1 MVRKTWG
8 RILPNW
14 SFIRSRT
21 MGGDNKPN
29 PLINLAAGGVS
40 GAVSKTIT
48 APLEKVKLAIQ
59 NQDSNPRILSGEM
72 PRYTGMGDCFS
83 RHIKELGPS
92 SLWRGNVANCIRYVP
107 TAAFN
112 LMFKDTIKRAF
123 PKYDKKTEFGKF
135 ALAQVGSGAAAGG
148 LTNTL
153 VYPLIYVRTVLG
165 ADLGKVKKYNS
176 MLDCITKTVKNN
188 GVLSLYNGIGPST
201 VGIVVY
207 RGAQF
212 GVQDVVKAFNPYQK
226 DVSIIGIASKFCV
239 AQVAVSISGI
249 VAYPFDTM
257 QRRLQIEASKPEAE
271 QIYKGM
277 GDCFAKI
284 LKDEGPKG
292 FFKGAMANILRGTGA
307 AIVLV
312 MYDEIINAVE
322 RNSK

>member
-1 MVRKTWG
+1 MSMFELLYSKKEV
-8 RILPNW
+8 
-14 SFIRSRT
+14 
-21 MGGDNKPN
+21 N
-29 PLINLAAGGVS
+29 PLVNLAAGGIS

-59 NQDSNPRILSGEM
+59 NQDSNPRIISGEM
-72 PRYTGMGDCFS
+72 ARYSSMADCFR
-83 RHIKELGPS
+83 RHITEIGAS

-112 LMFKDTIKRAF
+112 LAFKDNIKKMF
-123 PKYDKKTEFGKF
+123 PKYNKETDFGKF
-135 ALAQVGSGAAAGG
+135 AAAQVASGAAAGG
-148 LTNTL
+148 ATNTL

-176 MLDCITKTVKNN
+176 MADCLVKTAKS
-188 GVLSLYNGIGPST
+188 GGLLSLYNGIGPSS

-212 GVQDVVKAFNPYQK
+212 GIQDIVKAFNPYQK
-226 DVSIIGIASKFCV
+226 DTSAIGLFSKFCV
-239 AQVAVSISGI
+239 AQLAVSISGI

-257 QRRLQIEASKPEAE
+257 QRRLQIEASKPLDQ

-277 GDCFAKI
+277 GDCFQKI
-284 LKDEGPKG
+284 LASEGPAG
-292 FFKGAMANILRGTGA
+292 FFKGALANILRGTGA

-312 MYDEIINAVE
+312 LYDEIMNFIE
-322 RNSK
+322 RQE